1 MSVLILIAVRYPKA
15 RASQVALVVENPLAN
30 AEDVRDVGS
39 ILGWEDPLEEGMA
52 THSNV
57 FLPGESHGRRS
68 LVGYRVE
75 SDTLKTLS
83 TAHTSENQPGIYLR
97 T

>member
-1 MSVLILIAVRYPKA
+1 
-15 RASQVALVVENPLAN
+15 
-30 AEDVRDVGS
+30 
-39 ILGWEDPLEEGMA
+39 MA

-57 FLPGESHGRRS
+57 FLPGESHGGRS

-83 TAHTSENQPGIYLR
+83 TAHTSENQLGIYLR